1 MAKVRTAAR
10 VDGNHAEIV
19 RQFRAVGATV
29 HDVHQ
34 VPNGFDIL
42 VGYRG
47 QNFIFEIK
55 DPAQPKSGRQLT
67 PGEKAFKEAWR
78 GGEYHVIE
86 TFAEALR
93 IITSPGKTPKNFP
106 AYEHPLNLCP
116 YGAASPLP
124 ASAAAELQPDYR
136 LSA

>member
-10 VDGNHAEIV
+10 VDGNHAAIV
-19 RQFRAVGATV
+19 RQFKAVGASV

-47 QNFIFEIK
+47 LNFIFEIK
-55 DPAQPKSGRQLT
+55 DPAQPKSGRKLT
-67 PGEKAFKEAWR
+67 AGETAFKDTWR

-86 TFAEALR
+86 TFDEGLK
-93 IITSPGKTPKNFP
+93 IITTPPKTPKNFP
-106 AYEHPLNLCP
+106 T
-116 YGAASPLP
+116 YGAPSTLNPR
-124 ASAAAELQPDYR
+124 ASAPNLQPYHG
-136 LSA
+136 LPG